1 MGLSRFGWM
10 LSATFLVIAN
20 MVGTGIY
27 TTTGFI
33 VSELPSGIGVL
44 MLWVIG
50 GIAALGGALSYA
62 ELAKRYP
69 RSGGE
74 YHFLRILYH
83 PFLGYLAG
91 LVSLVAGFAA
101 PIAASAY
108 TFAAYL
114 PISLSDL
121 ERKWVAAGL
130 VWALVGLHTLG
141 LVRSARIQNLFV
153 LLKIALLISL
163 ITGALWIGH
172 QPQPL
177 ACPAW
182 SWDTLQVSAVSLIFI
197 SFAYSGWNA
206 AAYIMS
212 EIPEA
217 TRVVPRAII
226 LGTLTVMALYVAFN
240 WALLRYVPIEELAG
254 ETAVGRLLA
263 KRLWGDKADLIF
275 GWGVSI
281 AMVSSVSAMLMIAP
295 RVASVMGEDF
305 TPLRVLSQR
314 TNWGVPL
321 RALLGI
327 GVLAAVF
334 IFSAA
339 FDAVLN
345 YIGFTLSLFA
355 GLTVL
360 GLFLRHRKDR
370 GLPWEVGLFFLLLT
384 GWMVANNFWTR
395 PKESLAGLLTLGV
408 LGSSYFWLR
417 R

>member
-1 MGLSRFGWM
+1 MQRSRFGW

-20 MVGTGIY
+20 MIGTGIY

-33 VSELPSGIGVL
+33 VAELPAGMGVL
-44 MLWVIG
+44 GLWVLG
-50 GIAALGGALSYA
+50 GLIALGGALSYA

-74 YHFLRILYH
+74 YHFLRTLYH

-114 PISLSDL
+114 PLPL
-121 ERKWVAAGL
+121 TEFHRKLAAAGL
-130 VWALVGLHTLG
+130 IVVLIGIHMLG
-141 LVRSARIQNLFV
+141 LSRSARIQNVFV
-153 LLKIALLISL
+153 LLKISLLLALI
-163 ITGALWIGH
+163 IGALSASGE
-172 QPQPL
+172 PQEL
-177 ACPAW
+177 ACPRW
-182 SWDTLQVSAVSLIFI
+182 SLDTLQVAAVSLIFI

-212 EIPEA
+212 EIPDA
-217 TRVVPRAII
+217 RRIVPRAIVA
-226 LGTLTVMALYVAFN
+226 GTLIVMGLYVAFN
-240 WALLRYVPIEELAG
+240 WALLRYVPIHELSG
-254 ETAVGRLLA
+254 QPAVGRLLA
-263 KRLWGDKADLIF
+263 HHLWGAKGEAIF

-295 RVASVMGEDF
+295 RVASVMGEDYAL
-305 TPLRVLSQR
+305 LRGLAHR
-314 TNWGVPL
+314 TEQGVPL
-321 RALLGI
+321 RALLVI
-327 GVLAAVF
+327 GALAWIF
-334 IFSAA
+334 IFSAS

-360 GLFLRHRKDR
+360 GLFLRHRGEK
-370 GLPWEVGLFFLLLT
+370 GLPWDLGLLFLLLT
-384 GWMVANNFWTR
+384 VWMVFNNLWSR
-395 PKESLAGLLTLGV
+395 PWESLAGLITLAA
-408 LGSSYFWLR
+408 LGSSYLWLR

>member
-1 MGLSRFGWM
+1 MSLSRTGWL

-20 MVGTGIY
+20 MIGTGIY

-33 VSELPSGIGVL
+33 VAELPAGVGVL
-44 MLWVIG
+44 FLWMLG
-50 GIAALGGALSYA
+50 GVAALGGALAYA

-74 YHFLRILYH
+74 YHFLRTLYH

-91 LVSLVAGFAA
+91 MVSLVAGFAA

-114 PISLSDL
+114 PLPLSEI
-121 ERKWVAAGL
+121 ERKLAAAGL
-130 VWALVGLHTLG
+130 VLALIGVHTLG
-141 LVRSARIQNLFV
+141 LTRSARIQNVFV
-153 LLKIALLISL
+153 ILKISLLVSL
-163 ITGALWIGH
+163 ILGALFFVGE
-172 QPQPL
+172 PQEL
-177 ACPAW
+177 TCPRW
-182 SWDTLQVSAVSLIFI
+182 SWDTLQVSATSLIFI

-217 TRVVPRAII
+217 TRIVPKAII
-226 LGTLTVMALYVAFN
+226 IGTLSVMGLYVAFN
-240 WALLRYVPIEELAG
+240 WALLRYVPLEELSG
-254 ETAVGRLLA
+254 ETVVGRLLA
-263 KRLWGDKADLIF
+263 KRLWGEVGEAIF

-305 TPLRVLSQR
+305 ALLRTLSQR
-314 TNWGVPL
+314 TQRGVPL
-321 RALLGI
+321 RALV
-327 GVLAAVF
+327 GVGLLAWIF

-360 GLFLRHRKDR
+360 GLFLRHYREK
-370 GLPWEVGLFFLLLT
+370 GLPWDVGIVFLSLT
-384 GWMVANNFWTR
+384 AWMVINNFWSR
-395 PKESLAGLLTLGV
+395 PWESVAGVITLIAI
-408 LGSSYFWLR
+408 GSSYLWAR